1 MSDEPLRIL
10 LAGPPRSG
18 TTWVANVL
26 AATPAARTV
35 LEPDNEKTSLL
46 ARAWKDG
53 LPRFPVLVPGDSAP
67 EFERLWRSAFDGRYG
82 PFLSRSWLTRALMRR
97 GRAAE
102 RRIAAKAVPGPRW
115 QSIGA
120 PAAPPRAPTDA
131 TEVRIVKTVHAVLC
145 LDWVCDI
152 SRPHHVVLVDR
163 HPLAVIDSWR
173 RLSMPDG
180 VRLWRAGLDWLEAGG
195 AAPENLALDDALVR
209 MALQLGL
216 MIRCIDDFGDRQG
229 GVIRVAHEA
238 LCEDPGT
245 RFAELCSRLGLSW
258 TGAAERTL
266 AAGNREGGGYR
277 PVRVARR
284 EVGKWQGRFTVAELD
299 RIGAVLSAFG
309 LDLPAAA

>member
-1 MSDEPLRIL
+1 MSDESLRIL

-26 AATPAARTV
+26 AAAPAVRIA

-46 ARAWKDG
+46 AWAWKNG
-53 LPRFPVLVPGDSAP
+53 LPRFPALGPGDPAP
-67 EFERLWRSAFDGRYG
+67 DFERLWRSAFGGRFG

-97 GRAAE
+97 GRSAE
-102 RRIAAKAVPGPRW
+102 RRIAAKAAPGPRPR
-115 QSIGA
+115 SV
-120 PAAPPRAPTDA
+120 APPTVPALPPSDP
-131 TEVRIVKTVHAVLC
+131 TEVRIVKTVHSVMC
-145 LDWVCDI
+145 LGWVCDV

-180 VRLWRAGLDWLEAGG
+180 VRLWRAGLDWLEAVG
-195 AAPENLALDDALVR
+195 AVPENLALDDALVR

-216 MIRCIDDFGDRQG
+216 MTRCIDDFGDRH

-238 LCEDPGT
+238 LCLDPEV
-245 RFAELCSRLGLSW
+245 RFADLCARLGLRW
-258 TGAAERTL
+258 TAAGEQTL

-299 RIGAVLSAFG
+299 RVGAVLSAFG